1 MAFLKSIS
9 RPDSAPMIVG
19 EGVYLRGPEPDDY
32 PQWAA
37 LREQSREF
45 LKPWE
50 PTWPHDD
57 LTRNAFRRRLRR
69 YAQDVREDR
78 AYPFFI
84 FLEETDE
91 LIGGVTV
98 SGVQRGV
105 QQSCSLGYWAGE
117 RFAGR
122 GYTTAAVRTLIP
134 YVFEELKLH
143 RLQAACLPENERSK
157 AVLRKCGFKEEG
169 FARGYLRIDGAW
181 RDHVVFALLRDDPRP

>member
-1 MAFLKSIS
+1 
-9 RPDSAPMIVG
+9 MITG
-19 EGVYLRGPEPDDY
+19 EGVYLRGPDIDDY
-32 PQWAA
+32 PQWST
-37 LREQSREF
+37 LRERSRDF

-57 LTRNAFRRRLRR
+57 LTRNAYRRRLRR

-84 FLEETDE
+84 FREQTGE
-91 LIGGVTV
+91 LIGGATI
-98 SGVQRGV
+98 SGVHRGV
-105 QQSCSLGYWAGE
+105 QQYCSLGYWAGE
-117 RFAGR
+117 PHAGK
-122 GYTTAAVRTLIP
+122 GYTTAAVRALIP

-143 RLQAACLPENERSK
+143 RLQAACLPENEPSK
-157 AVLRKCGFKEEG
+157 AVLRKCGFREEG